1 MELKRFEDINEFLE
15 IAEPVLIENE
25 VENNLILGIVL
36 YIQRD
41 PTLYKERYLAILQ
54 EGKQIKAISV
64 CTPPHK
70 ILFLGKNKNCENEID
85 LLVNDAVKSQL
96 NTMGV
101 LASPHHALQIAKK
114 WQMKTGRTF
123 KPGMSERIY
132 KLNKVSFPKQ
142 PSGLMKLAEMTDLKL
157 ICKWMEEF
165 REEAVPNDP
174 LNDFT
179 EFATKK
185 IENKDLV
192 IWDDGKRAV
201 ALASKARNTING
213 TCINLVYTPKKFR
226 RKGYATALVA
236 NLSQR
241 LLNDGWKFIALFT
254 DLSNQTS
261 NRIYQKVGFK
271 PVCDFQEYNFK
282 AKD

>member
-15 IAEPVLIENE
+15 ISEPVLIENE

-41 PTLYKERYLAILQ
+41 PTQYKEKYLAVMQ
-54 EGKQIKAISV
+54 EGKQIKAVSV

-70 ILFLGKNKNCENEID
+70 ILFWGKNENCENEID
-85 LLVNDAVKSQL
+85 LLVNDAVKSHL
-96 NTMGV
+96 DTMGI
-101 LASPHHALQIAKK
+101 LASPYHALQIAKK

-123 KPGMSERIY
+123 KLGMSERIY
-132 KLNKVSFPKQ
+132 KLEKVIFPEQ
-142 PSGLMKLAEMTDLKL
+142 PSGLMRLATLEDLHL
-157 ICKWMEEF
+157 ICQWMEEF

-174 LNDFT
+174 LNDFS

-192 IWDDGKRAV
+192 IWDDKKAV

-226 RKGYATALVA
+226 RNGYATALVA
-236 NLSQR
+236 HLSQK
-241 LLNDGWKFIALFT
+241 LLNDGWKFVILFT
-254 DLSNQTS
+254 DLSNPTS
-261 NRIYQKVGFK
+261 NSIYQKVGFK
-271 PVCDFQEYNFK
+271 PICDFQEYIFK
-282 AKD
+282 TED